1 MTSQEI
7 KQAIEEKKNL
17 IKTIQNKIADL
28 QGKQGKERPEEKSED
43 DIQELQ
49 YRSAATALMEKDPT
63 KAMELLNKADAFR
76 AKKKENDPETIRFK
90 ITSNLNTVNGLLQKM
105 DPADPERKWNITL
118 KTELEKQ
125 LGSDSPSLQL
135 AYTNAVAEYN
145 KAPIDKGE
153 PGSVEIPTAT
163 SATSATPVVTTGTE
177 FSSYDD
183 AISTINSELSKIKTQ
198 GPALTEAVKLLR
210 QRINASNLTIDK
222 TKRDSLLGE
231 LDTQEKNKP
240 KAKGVVDIDKKVD
253 ELFAASSSNPVPAAY
268 ARYDKALNAYNAAK
282 ASFKS
287 GAIGASIGNFLYSLR
302 PEAVNEGDIELAKS
316 AVRDKNQQSL
326 KTLLDKVGIGN
337 LLTTDYKAIARQLS
351 NAAYS
356 KLVDDR
362 KTNSDQIVELLNTLD
377 ATKVRNRA
385 LTYYKNPA
393 RLTGS
398 GETDTTDNEYMLT
411 SLSTAVNTLKD
422 ANGKP
427 IVNGKIYTMKDN
439 NKRFKAVIDKNG
451 LTFESA
457 N

>member
-1 MTSQEI
+1 MTSQEL

-17 IKTIQNKIADL
+17 IATIQNKIADL

-43 DIQELQ
+43 DIQEMQ
-49 YRSAATALMEKDPT
+49 YRSAAISLMEKDPT
-63 KAMELLNKADAFR
+63 KAMELLNKAEVIR
-76 AKKKENDPETIRFK
+76 NKKKENDPETIRFK
-90 ITSNLNTVNGLLQKM
+90 IASNLNTVNGLLQRM

-145 KAPIDKGE
+145 KAPIVKDE
-153 PGSVEIPTAT
+153 PKEEPK
-163 SATSATPVVTTGTE
+163 ATPVVTTGSP
-177 FSSYDD
+177 FSNYND
-183 AISTINSELSKIKTQ
+183 AISTINSELGKIKTQ
-198 GPALTEAVKLLR
+198 GPALTETVKLLR

-222 TKRDSLLGE
+222 TKRDLLLGE

-240 KAKGVVDIDKKVD
+240 KAKGEVDIDKKVD
-253 ELFAASSSNPVPAAY
+253 ELFAASSSQPVPAAY

-282 ASFKS
+282 ASFES

-316 AVRDKNQQSL
+316 AVRDKNQQAL
-326 KTLLDKVGIGN
+326 KTLLDKAGVGN

-393 RLTGS
+393 RLPGS
-398 GETDTTDNEYMLT
+398 GEDATTDNEYMLT
-411 SLSTAVNTLKD
+411 SLSTAVSTLKD
-422 ANGKP
+422 ANGKSV
-427 IVNGKIYTMKDN
+427 VNGKIYTMKGSD
-439 NKRFKAVIDKNG
+439 KKFKAIIDKDG
-451 LTFESA
+451 LTFESV